1 MSYTITHNHTVG
13 DFIQFMHQN
22 KVTEGKI
29 EEVQIFVNKSTKTSE
44 LAVNPIWT
52 KIQYSV
58 SYKNEDNDTDT
69 KTVYEEDAFATK
81 QELLDSL

>member
-1 MSYTITHNHTVG
+1 MANVITHNHTIK
-13 DFIQFMHQN
+13 DTIYFMHKN
-22 KVTEGKI
+22 KVADGKI
-29 EEVQIFVNKSTKTSE
+29 EAVQIFINKPTESSTT
-44 LAVNPIWT
+44 NHIWT

-58 SYKNEDNDTDT
+58 SYKEHGENHTDT